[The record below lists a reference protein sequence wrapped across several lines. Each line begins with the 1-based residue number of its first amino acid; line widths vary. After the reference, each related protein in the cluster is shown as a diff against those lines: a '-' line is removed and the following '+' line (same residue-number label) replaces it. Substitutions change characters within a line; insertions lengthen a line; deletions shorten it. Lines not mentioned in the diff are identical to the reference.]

1 MDNTETQATL
11 DTRHRATRS
20 KSKNTT
26 QKTKKQNEQHGSS
39 RKQVVNL
46 GVHEQ

>member
-26 QKTKKQNEQHGSS
+26 QKTKKQMSNTDPIEN
-39 RKQVVNL
+39 RW
-46 GVHEQ
+46 